1 MKERNNWDINRL
13 IFHIRGLTLSRR
25 YFNSQPKQC
34 FRLTHWEMVGKNLQ
48 QLFSRRRFMSAP
60 FTSATLRICVSAL
73 LVRQAGI
80 LFYRPPPPNVYS
92 LIRSKPR
99 NGVLLAQPGSKGFLR
114 ETFLLQAGEP
124 SNICQQKA
132 NPSQLVPYRKLF
144 SESNNFTPESSGIFM
159 VNLD

>member
-1 MKERNNWDINRL
+1 MLQANPLGDGGEESPAAVLKEKVYVSTI
-13 IFHIRGLTLSRR
+13 HISYTQNMCVS
-25 YFNSQPKQC
+25 
-34 FRLTHWEMVGKNLQ
+34 TV
-48 QLFSRRRFMSAP
+48 
-60 FTSATLRICVSAL
+60 SATSRHS
-73 LVRQAGI
+73 I
-80 LFYRPPPPNVYS
+80 LQTPPPNVYS